1 MTIDFNI
8 LNDATLWVGISFLIF
23 ILLIFR
29 PIKKQVLDNLDKKI
43 IELKSDLEESKKLKN
58 DAELLYEE
66 HERKQE
72 ENIKK
77 IENLKL
83 STKKEIESIKNRIQK
98 DIESSIKR
106 KKENFEQ
113 MTSQMELKMIDQLK
127 SEILKKTIV
136 FTETRIKRNLG
147 NKHNK
152 KLIDESLQK
161 LTNHFS

>member
-8 LNDATLWVGISFLIF
+8 LDNATLWVGISFFIF

-29 PIKKQVLDNLDKKI
+29 PMKNQVLDSLDNKI
-43 IELKSDLEESKKLKN
+43 IELKSSLEESKKLKN
-58 DAELLYEE
+58 EAELLYEE
-66 HERKQE
+66 HRKKQD

-77 IENLKL
+77 IEDLKI
-83 STKKEIESIKNRIQK
+83 STKKEIAAIKDRSQK
-98 DIESSIKR
+98 NIESTIIR

-113 MTSQMELKMIDQLK
+113 MTSQMELKMVDQIK
-127 SEILKKTIV
+127 REILKKTII
-136 FTETRIKRNLG
+136 FTETRIKKKLG
-147 NKHNK
+147 NKHNR

>member
-83 STKKEIESIKNRIQK
+83 STKKEIEAIKDRIQK
-98 DIESSIKR
+98 DIESTIIR
-106 KKENFEQ
+106 KKQNFEQ
-113 MTSQMELKMIDQLK
+113 MTSQMELKMTDQLK
-127 SEILKKTIV
+127 SEILKKTIM
-136 FTETRIKRNLG
+136 FTEIRIKKKLEK
-147 NKHNK
+147 KHNK

>member
-8 LNDATLWVGISFLIF
+8 LDNATLWVGISFFIF

-29 PIKKQVLDNLDKKI
+29 PMKNQVLDSLDNKI
-43 IELKSDLEESKKLKN
+43 IELKSSLEESKKLKN
-58 DAELLYEE
+58 EAELLYEE
-66 HERKQE
+66 HRKKQD

-77 IENLKL
+77 IEDLKI
-83 STKKEIESIKNRIQK
+83 STKKEIAAIKDRSQK
-98 DIESSIKR
+98 NIESTIIR

-113 MTSQMELKMIDQLK
+113 MTSQMELKMADQIK
-127 SEILKKTIV
+127 REILKKTII
-136 FTETRIKRNLG
+136 FTETRIKKKLG
-147 NKHNK
+147 NKHNR